1 MIETH
6 CYTVKVEY
14 IFLAEE
20 ESSIL
25 SVDVDTHLP

>member
-1 MIETH
+1 MIEKH
-6 CYTVKVEY
+6 WYTVKVEY

-20 ESSIL
+20 ASLIL